1 MATHRVVIPTKP
13 DDICNVMHGIIFK
26 NPQNEQDD
34 IATLP
39 VMLFGEVIEKCHKI
53 EELES
58 KLQEVDEEKRKSY
71 RERRA
76 QKKHLRS
83 TLKDILDGTK
93 IPRSFEKLETFAES
107 TLQDYDDKD
116 ADEYQKLRD
125 AYEKYS
131 NILSKTKK
139 SKEEYRETR
148 KKLSKACRKEAK
160 TLLRRVRDA
169 LKVNFYHLGK
179 DEYLSQIKA
188 HGFEVKKK

>member
-1 MATHRVVIPTKP
+1 MATHRVVIPTTP

-58 KLQEVDEEKRKSY
+58 KLQEANEEKRKSY
-71 RERRA
+71 TERRI
-76 QKKHLRS
+76 QKKNLRS
-83 TLKDILDGTK
+83 VLKNILDGTK
-93 IPRSFEKLETFAES
+93 IPRGFEKLENFAES
-107 TLQDYDDKD
+107 TLQNYEDKD
-116 ADEYQKLRD
+116 ADEYEKLKD

-131 NILSKTKK
+131 NILSKTKNL
-139 SKEEYRETR
+139 KEEYRETR
-148 KKLSKACRKEAK
+148 KALTKACRKEAK

-179 DEYLSQIKA
+179 DEYISQIKA
-188 HGFEVKKK
+188 HGFDVKKK